1 MSALFVISFAAFFSA
16 LPYVSSVSEVIEMPV
31 VQRRGPQLYQ
41 STSATK
47 SAGPIHTLN
56 KAFGRFQN
64 KHATQ
69 SLGGNQD
76 VKLSQSAATARN
88 RDRSS
93 AFIASKIRRKRTR
106 SSNGRKEGTILPR
119 QQQYAASS
127 SVPADKGIMVSSH
140 QYSNIKPSTGTKPTA
155 IGSRVQTTFLNI
167 SGTAAP
173 SNKPPPSNSK
183 RSSQL
188 PLGAKL
194 YTGEIVIRPVACKG
208 SLERMQCMYLNM
220 DIICVR

>member
-1 MSALFVISFAAFFSA
+1 MLALLVISVAAFLSA
-16 LPYVSSVSEVIEMPV
+16 LPYVSSVSVAIEMPV

-41 STSATK
+41 STSASK
-47 SAGPIHTLN
+47 SSGPIHTLN
-56 KAFGRFQN
+56 QGFSKFKN

-69 SLGGNQD
+69 SLRGYRD
-76 VKLSQSAATARN
+76 VKLSQTAATDRN
-88 RDRSS
+88 RHRNSS
-93 AFIASKIRRKRTR
+93 FIQNKISRKRTR
-106 SSNGRKEGTILPR
+106 SSNGWKEGTVLPR

-127 SVPADKGIMVSSH
+127 AVPADKEIRVSS
-140 QYSNIKPSTGTKPTA
+140 QYSSIKTSTGTKPTA
-155 IGSRVQTTFLNI
+155 VGSRVKTTFLNF

-194 YTGEIVIRPVACKG
+194 YTGETVYRPAAWF
-208 SLERMQCMYLNM
+208 
-220 DIICVR
+220 